1 MSRSTS
7 PRLPG
12 PPVPPSP
19 RKRPRRRRRLPRWL
33 IGLLV
38 VTAVPV
44 LAVTFGAVLLMLGQ
58 TEFLAQL
65 IVGCVLLV
73 VFGTPALCL
82 LGFFIGCF
90 WLMARAGRARRPT
103 QRAQEAR
110 PSALERVV
118 VGEVMLDD

>member
-12 PPVPPSP
+12 PPASPSP
-19 RKRPRRRRRLPRWL
+19 RKRPCRRCRLPRWL

-38 VTAVPV
+38 VTAVPA

-73 VFGTPALCL
+73 VFGTPT
-82 LGFFIGCF
+82 LGLFCFIAGCF